1 MRFQIEARDSTS
13 QRVVDALE
21 VYREQHQVY
30 PDVLRELVPEQLAAV
45 PRPRIG
51 LLRGAGDVF
60 TYSGFGDSYL
70 LEFSSVQW
78 VQCGYS
84 PPYTDPDDPN
94 AAGLAVGAR
103 DNALEGS
110 WSCAEQPPPL
120 WGTP

>member
-1 MRFQIEARDSTS
+1 MGRFNRRVRSFAVGLVGTAFGFAGGNCQEVARLFNPCS
-13 QRVVDALE
+13 
-21 VYREQHQVY
+21 
-30 PDVLRELVPEQLAAV
+30 
-45 PRPRIG
+45 
-51 LLRGAGDVF
+51 GAGDVF
-60 TYSGFGDSYL
+60 TYSGFGDSSL
-70 LEFSSVQW
+70 REFSSVQW

-84 PPYTDPDDPN
+84 PQYTDPDDPN